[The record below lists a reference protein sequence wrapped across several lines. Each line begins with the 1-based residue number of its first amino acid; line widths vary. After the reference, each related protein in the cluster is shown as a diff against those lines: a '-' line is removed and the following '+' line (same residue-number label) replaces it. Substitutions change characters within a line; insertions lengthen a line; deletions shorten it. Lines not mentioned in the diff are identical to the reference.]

1 MIEEYTV
8 LKMSQIKPHGVI
20 SNIILRKKF
29 TQKDID
35 SMVFSYNIFLRQN
48 QRVEVGRVVSFRG
61 RGYVFEREHERGF
74 RDTNSLLLLDLSIY
88 MVIDT

>member
-48 QRVEVGRVVSFRG
+48 QRVRSQES
-61 RGYVFEREHERGF
+61 GF
-74 RDTNSLLLLDLSIY
+74 FQRKG
-88 MVIDT
+88 VCV